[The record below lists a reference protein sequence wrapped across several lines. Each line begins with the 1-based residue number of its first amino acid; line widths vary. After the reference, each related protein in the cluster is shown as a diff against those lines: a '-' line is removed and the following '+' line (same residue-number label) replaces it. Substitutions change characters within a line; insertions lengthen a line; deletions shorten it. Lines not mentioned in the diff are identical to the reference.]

1 MEQFNENEFK
11 TNENDFEKF
20 KILNEAKDFLKGIM
34 NGKNIDINIY
44 FRIFNTSMIIC
55 QSVPQSDF
63 FIIGLVSLL
72 FDIDNKKIF
81 KSENNENLKL
91 FFKDYE
97 IDEET
102 LNEII
107 NNINIISNF
116 NEDNNL
122 KASTLEQ
129 CIIMDSIILENFGA
143 IGLAKFFFEGGKKK
157 LSMFKKEIEDKK
169 KKLSMFKK
177 EDLEIIK
184 NNERLKEEKIKK
196 KEEEKIKKKFSS
208 KLSQFKEENYEDIK
222 PKSIIGNLEEEIIKI
237 KNKLY
242 TDKAKLIAM
251 QKQKFMFDF
260 LKEFYKEIG
269 EKQHIKEI
277 EDKKNKEIEK
287 ENIRFKKK
295 KKINQEEEKE
305 NIREEKKNEL
315 ETEEEQKKL
324 EEIFEI
330 ERGEANLRILKKK
343 KEIEEKI
350 EEYEKILTKQN
361 NTKEKNNNNNIGES
375 I

>member
-157 LSMFKKEIEDKK
+157 LSMFKKE
-169 KKLSMFKK
+169 
-177 EDLEIIK
+177 DLEIIK

-287 ENIRFKKK
+287 EIIRFTKKK
-295 KKINQEEEKE
+295 NKELYDLINQEEEKE